1 MKSHKALSRCGTI
14 THDISNSP
22 LTSFKLSAVHFAYNA
37 YDKQLDLPDLEEN
50 EWKVGTEGIEYHEW
64 TSGAIVPLFVIFAF
78 TYCAQVM
85 ELMKMGDEVEM
96 NSLIDGIFDDYD
108 HHQLMRVNAQI
119 YANLFVYIHSL
130 ILMRNVLLLKIM
142 HNCLFTRIDI
152 YIEMFVLLFCS

>member
-1 MKSHKALSRCGTI
+1 MELKARVYFVWKVKLFKSIIIHEIAQSIIVLWYN

-50 EWKVGTEGIEYHEW
+50 EWKVGTEGIEYEW

-85 ELMKMGDEVEM
+85 ELMKMGMKWKWTVWSM
-96 NSLIDGIFDDYD
+96 GY
-108 HHQLMRVNAQI
+108 LMI
-119 YANLFVYIHSL
+119 MITISWCSNLCKFVYLHTFINFNAKC
-130 ILMRNVLLLKIM
+130 ITTQN
-142 HNCLFTRIDI
+142 
-152 YIEMFVLLFCS
+152 YA